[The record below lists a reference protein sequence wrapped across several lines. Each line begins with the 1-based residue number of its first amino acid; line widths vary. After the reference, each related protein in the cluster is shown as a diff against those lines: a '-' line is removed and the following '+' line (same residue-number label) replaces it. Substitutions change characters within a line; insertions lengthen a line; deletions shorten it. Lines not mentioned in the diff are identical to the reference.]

1 MGCCRII
8 RPLLQGLLVAG
19 LVFPAMANHAESDG
33 KVTDKIAVQAQKVPK
48 NDVALPVDYPSLCK
62 MAEVHQDWAAAWGF
76 AEKWAAS
83 GDAEVR
89 KNGIRKLL
97 ELSFIRT
104 GADPEK
110 LMTMAAEAGLPPV
123 ELQLYQV
130 RTLLQ
135 SRNYRRAAQLLEKL
149 VADTRLDREYVSRA
163 THLLTLVRLGEKDYA
178 AAAKLAE
185 RRMIIA
191 SDEAERFQSACYRVY
206 ALAEMDPEGAQTLL
220 NSLTAAYPGDAA
232 ELADMQLFLIAK
244 RGDWKEF
251 SARFA
256 ARGGSGKGTF
266 WYIAACRTAAEQAE
280 KAARWQDAV
289 KMRRAALQAAV
300 NDEDRKLTVLEL
312 LAALDRMQAWKN
324 MAETLELYLSW
335 YPESADRQKL
345 QLQAARYLVKA
356 GDMPGALKWYDIILA
371 DPSSPAAGRFAAA
384 MEAAEQCS
392 AGNLPE
398 EELKYRQSAVRHA
411 ADPAAN
417 QEACFRLGAYY
428 DRVGSHKLAQE
439 SYRMAAE
446 EKGPLQEKAR
456 LFRLQSLIR
465 SKDYTEALTV
475 AADLCKAK
483 TPDFRAA
490 AHYHLAS
497 LYEKTGD
504 TARAAKAYQQFAKD
518 FPQSE
523 FAAPALYNA
532 ALIAESGNDPAET
545 IRRLQAFLEF
555 APKHELAPN
564 ALYKLMGVLQES
576 GRVEDA
582 AGAAETLARDF
593 PASLFTAAAL
603 FRLVDR
609 AAAGN
614 RHGAA
619 LEYLARID
627 ALPIQHTGIRARVLF
642 DRASIHA
649 KLDNPRKALE
659 LLEKLLTAHAA
670 DPTAA
675 DAAELAGYLSAMLGE
690 YVQGAAFYARAA
702 QLRPGGVFAFGCMER
717 RADCLFAAFF
727 GRGGT
732 AEQLRQAEAEYR
744 SLLEKGRAYAPLLFK
759 IGRCREA
766 ADDVQGALRIYSESL
781 YRQAADRRAGVAPDP
796 VWAPKTL
803 YAAIHLIRGRQRS
816 LEGARSALRLIA
828 LARQIG
834 LPVDRG
840 MEAVEQELQAKYKL

>member
-1 MGCCRII
+1 MVCCRII
-8 RPLLQGLLVAG
+8 RPLLLGLIVAG
-19 LVFPAMANHAESDG
+19 LACPAMANPAESDG
-33 KVTDKIAVQAQKVPK
+33 KVTGKSTVQVQNVPK
-48 NDVALPVDYPSLCK
+48 NDVVLPVDYQSLCR
-62 MAEVHQDWAAAWGF
+62 MAEAHQDWVAAWGF

-83 GDAEVR
+83 GNAEDR
-89 KNGIRKLL
+89 KNGVRKLL
-97 ELSFIRT
+97 ELSFIRS
-104 GADPEK
+104 GADPDK
-110 LMTMAAEAGLPPV
+110 LTAMAAEAGLPPV

-135 SRNYRRAAQLLEKL
+135 SRNYRRAVQLLEKL

-163 THLLTLVRLGEKDYA
+163 THLLTLARLGEKDYTT
-178 AAAKLAE
+178 AAKLAE

-191 SDEAERFQSACYRVY
+191 SDDAERFQSACYRVY
-206 ALAEMDPEGAQTLL
+206 ALAEFDPEGAQALL
-220 NSLTAAYPGDAA
+220 NSLTAAYPADAA
-232 ELADMQLFLIAK
+232 ELADMQLFLTAK
-244 RGDWKEF
+244 RGDWKDF
-251 SARFA
+251 TTRFA
-256 ARGGSGKGTF
+256 ACGGSGKGTF

-280 KAARWQDAV
+280 KADRWQDAV

-300 NDEDRKLTVLEL
+300 SDEDRKLTVLEL
-312 LAALDRMQAWKN
+312 LAGLDRMQAWKE

-335 YPESADRQKL
+335 YPDAADRQKL
-345 QLQAARYLVKA
+345 QLQATRYLVKA
-356 GDMPGALKWYDIILA
+356 GDMTGALKWYDAILA
-371 DPSSPAAGRFAAA
+371 DQTSSAEGLFAAA

-392 AGNLPE
+392 AGNLTK

-411 ADPAAN
+411 ANPAAN
-417 QEACFRLGAYY
+417 QEAYFQLGAYY

-439 SYRMAAE
+439 SFRMAAE
-446 EKGPLQEKAR
+446 EAGPLQEKAR
-456 LFRLQSLIR
+456 LFRLQSLMR
-465 SKDYTEALTV
+465 SQDYTEALAA

-483 TPDFRAA
+483 APDFRAA

-497 LYEKTGD
+497 LHEKTGD
-504 TARAAKAYQQFAKD
+504 TARAAKEYQQFAKD

-532 ALIAESGNDPAET
+532 ALIAENGNDPAET
-545 IRRLQAFLEF
+545 IRRLQSFLDF

-564 ALYKLMGVLQES
+564 ALYKLMNVLQAS
-576 GRVEDA
+576 GKVEEA
-582 AGAAETLARDF
+582 AGTAETLVRNF
-593 PASLFTAAAL
+593 PESLYTAAAL

-627 ALPIQHTGIRARVLF
+627 ALPIRHTGIRARVLF

-659 LLEKLLTAHAA
+659 LLEKLLAAYAA
-670 DPTAA
+670 DQTAA

-702 QLRPGGVFAFGCMER
+702 QLRPGGVFAFGCLER
-717 RADCLFAAFF
+717 RADCLYAAFF

-732 AEQLRQAEAEYR
+732 AEQLRLAEEEYR

-766 ADDVQGALRIYSESL
+766 ADDVQGALRVYSEAL
-781 YRQAADRRAGVAPDP
+781 YRQAADRRAGVVPDP

-840 MEAVEQELQAKYKL
+840 MEAIEQELQAKYKL